1 MNSKRRFSFAF
12 KVTII
17 LCCLIGILSNLI
29 KTTSL
34 ASIFS
39 FYTMQSNLLVLVFYI
54 GFFIAKKFK
63 PNFDS
68 TNMYYI
74 LKGAIIM
81 AILLTFI
88 VYNISLQKLDFMMD
102 VRTSS
107 SNILN
112 FSNLFVHFITP
123 ILVFL
128 DYIIFDE
135 KGKFKPK
142 YIPIWCIFPA
152 LYPIYVYT
160 YAYFGGR
167 FFGVGGSNK
176 YAYFFLDID
185 KIGVDGVIGYLLLF
199 TIGFITIS
207 FLLVKIDG
215 LLRKRKEK
223 KDQ

>member
-160 YAYFGGR
+160 YAYF
-167 FFGVGGSNK
+167 
-176 YAYFFLDID
+176 FLDID

-223 KDQ
+223 KEQ